1 MTDGSNI
8 DDCTSKYFDDISAT
22 LPQSSD
28 DLKLFLQTSQPRKFE
43 ISKSIFESFI
53 KGSTWESAVLNC
65 SNIVNDDLL
74 CCSALEQMLINIIS
88 NFNKSMRSAVRECN
102 DF

>member
-8 DDCTSKYFDDISAT
+8 DDCTSKYFDDISAISAT

-53 KGSTWESAVLNC
+53 KG
-65 SNIVNDDLL
+65 
-74 CCSALEQMLINIIS
+74 
-88 NFNKSMRSAVRECN
+88 
-102 DF
+102 

>member
-53 KGSTWESAVLNC
+53 KG
-65 SNIVNDDLL
+65 
-74 CCSALEQMLINIIS
+74 
-88 NFNKSMRSAVRECN
+88 
-102 DF
+102 